1 MTTKQKT
8 PKAKP
13 KAARPAARKR
23 IEYSVA
29 LAEQILDHI
38 IDGRTLVEIEKTG
51 GMPCRSVI
59 LKWRKQHEE
68 FGERY
73 AEAMDMR
80 ADADADEVDDI
91 ARRVLRGEIDSNTG
105 RAVIDALKWA
115 TSHRAPRRYGTK
127 VSAEL
132 SGKDGAPI
140 QIENEPEAVETA
152 RRISFLLGRG
162 LIQLEAQQAKK
173 LEQADEHD
181 LARLVHETA
190 IIAK

>member
-1 MTTKQKT
+1 MTRKKT
-8 PKAKP
+8 PKAKA
-13 KAARPAARKR
+13 KAANAAASRKR
-23 IEYSVA
+23 IEYTPA
-29 LAEQILDHI
+29 LADQILDFI
-38 IDGRTLVEIEKTG
+38 IDGKTLVEIEKTVF
-51 GMPCRSVI
+51 MPSRSTI

-91 ARRVLRGEIDSNTG
+91 ARRVLRGEIDLNTG

-132 SGKDGAPI
+132 SGKDGAAI
-140 QIENEPEAVETA
+140 QITNEPEAVETA

-162 LIQLEAQQAKK
+162 LIQLEVLRAKK
-173 LEQADEHD
+173 LIEEQVDE
-181 LARLVHETA
+181 RLEG
-190 IIAK
+190 